1 MKFANQG
8 AEIFVPDGL
17 PVPEALVRT
26 TELAV
31 GAHPDDIEIMALH
44 GILRCFGEA
53 EGWFAGVVV
62 TDGSGFPRGELA
74 ARYNLEE
81 IRQLRRKEQRK
92 AAVVGEYGALIQLDY
107 SSAAVKDP
115 SNRSVI
121 DDFKRVLHACRP
133 EVVYTHNLADSHETH
148 VAVALKV
155 IAAIRELPV
164 ELRPPALWGGEVWRS
179 LDWMSDDG
187 TKLALDVSAH
197 APLGAALLGV
207 YDSQLSAGKRYDLAA
222 SGRRRANATFHD
234 AHEVDH
240 SRALDYAMDLTPLI
254 RDDSLDPEQYVA
266 ALIDRFAAD
275 VRSLL
280 RRLR

>member
-1 MKFANQG
+1 M
-8 AEIFVPDGL
+8 
-17 PVPEALVRT
+17 
-26 TELAV
+26 
-31 GAHPDDIEIMALH
+31 
-44 GILRCFGEA
+44 
-53 EGWFAGVVV
+53 
-62 TDGSGFPRGELA
+62 
-74 ARYNLEE
+74 
-81 IRQLRRKEQRK
+81 
-92 AAVVGEYGALIQLDY
+92 
-107 SSAAVKDP
+107 
-115 SNRSVI
+115 
-121 DDFKRVLHACRP
+121 
-133 EVVYTHNLADSHETH
+133 
-148 VAVALKV
+148 KV

-187 TKLALDVSAH
+187 TKLALDVSAN

-234 AHEVDH
+234 AHEVDQ